1 MTEGGKSGNGRD
13 VGQDGEGRDVGHGQ
27 GSEGRVGSEGA
38 GWEAQVDH
46 ALTEALRIQP
56 LSPDAIARMRGAT
69 EREWHLA
76 TGKASGRS
84 TRRRL
89 AAWVSLAA
97 AVGIVTLAVLW
108 QVMSVT
114 DSATFGRVARS
125 DVGSAD
131 VRFDFVRQRS
141 LRAGDTLRVG
151 DTLTTHAP
159 ALISISNG
167 GTLRIAADTVL
178 EITGETNASL
188 QRGQIYVD
196 LPPGA
201 TAKSPFQVATRAGIV
216 EHLGTA
222 FEVLSSPQIVRLRVR
237 EGRVRLRGDTAEV
250 IVEAGTEL
258 TATKAGVVSRRSIST
273 YGRDWL
279 WVAALAPDYEIEG
292 RPLLGFLEWASREL
306 GRPLQFSDAHAR
318 EVAERTILHG
328 SVSGREPLDAL
339 ASVLAT
345 TSLSYEIRGNTIWI
359 QSGRGT

>member
-1 MTEGGKSGNGRD
+1 
-13 VGQDGEGRDVGHGQ
+13 
-27 GSEGRVGSEGA
+27 
-38 GWEAQVDH
+38 
-46 ALTEALRIQP
+46 
-56 LSPDAIARMRGAT
+56 
-69 EREWHLA
+69 
-76 TGKASGRS
+76 
-84 TRRRL
+84 
-89 AAWVSLAA
+89 
-97 AVGIVTLAVLW
+97 
-108 QVMSVT
+108 
-114 DSATFGRVARS
+114 
-125 DVGSAD
+125 
-131 VRFDFVRQRS
+131 
-141 LRAGDTLRVG
+141 
-151 DTLTTHAP
+151 
-159 ALISISNG
+159 
-167 GTLRIAADTVL
+167 
-178 EITGETNASL
+178 L

-196 LPPGA
+196 LPPGT

-222 FEVLSSPQIVRLRVR
+222 FEVLSGPQIVRLRVR
-237 EGRVRLRGDTAEV
+237 EGRVRLRGETAEV
-250 IVEAGTEL
+250 IAEAGTEL

-306 GRPLQFSDAHAR
+306 GRPLRFSDAHAR